1 MFRLVLLTAP
11 TALPDEPHLLTE
23 LLTRGLPHLHLRK
36 PGWPAA
42 QLEALIQAMPP
53 QFHGRLV
60 LHAYPHLVRQYRLG
74 GLHLTASQR
83 AAAPRRPALL
93 PGQTL
98 STSFH
103 SLAEISGHRRRYD
116 YVFLSP
122 IFDSISKEGYASAF
136 DLAGVRAFLQKLAAQ
151 AGYRPPVLALGGV
164 DSQNINLVRQAG
176 FAGAA
181 VLGSVWGSAE
191 PVAAFQRLVREV
203 TAEVRGGS
211 AEVRRAQRTRK
222 VL

>member
-11 TALPDEPHLLTE
+11 TALPNEPRLLTE
-23 LLTRGLPHLHLRK
+23 LLTLGLPRLHLRK

-42 QLEALIQAMPP
+42 QLEALIQALPP
-53 QFHGRLV
+53 RFHELLV
-60 LHAYPHLVRQYRLG
+60 LHGHHALVRRYRLG
-74 GLHLTASQR
+74 GLHLTAGQR
-83 AAAPRRPALL
+83 AAASRRPALL

-103 SLAEISGHRRRYD
+103 SLAEIAGHRRRYD

-122 IFDSISKEGYASAF
+122 IFDSISKEGYASNF
-136 DLAGVRAFLQKLAAQ
+136 DLAVVQAFLQKLAGR

-164 DSQNINLVRQAG
+164 DYQNLALVRQAG

-181 VLGSVWGSAE
+181 VLGAVWQSTD
-191 PVAAFQRLVREV
+191 PVAAFRALE
-203 TAEVRGGS
+203 GG
-211 AEVRRAQRTRK
+211 
-222 VL
+222 

>member
-11 TALPDEPHLLTE
+11 TALPDEPRLLTE
-23 LLTRGLPHLHLRK
+23 LLTLGLPRLHLRK

-42 QLEALIQAMPP
+42 QLEALIQVLPP
-53 QFHGRLV
+53 QFHERLV
-60 LHAYPHLVRQYRLG
+60 LHGHQALVRRYRLG
-74 GLHLTASQR
+74 GLHLTAGQR
-83 AAAPRRPALL
+83 AATTRRPALL

-122 IFDSISKEGYASAF
+122 IFDSISKEGYASNF
-136 DLAGVRAFLQKLAAQ
+136 DLAGVQAFLQKLGA
-151 AGYRPPVLALGGV
+151 RPCYWPQVLALGGV
-164 DSQNINLVRQAG
+164 DFQNIALVRLAG

-181 VLGSVWGSAE
+181 VLGAVWSSAE
-191 PVAAFQRLVREV
+191 PVAAFQRLVRELA
-203 TAEVRGGS
+203 T
-211 AEVRRAQRTRK
+211 
-222 VL
+222 

>member
-11 TALPDEPHLLTE
+11 AALPHEPRLLTE
-23 LLTRGLPHLHLRK
+23 LLAAGLPRLHLRK

-42 QLEALIQAMPP
+42 QLEALIQALPP
-53 QFHGRLV
+53 QFYGRLV

-83 AAAPRRPALL
+83 AAARRPALL

-122 IFDSISKEGYASAF
+122 IFDSISKAGYDSAF
-136 DLAGVRAFLQKLAAQ
+136 DLAAVTAFLRKLAGR

-164 DSQNINLVRQAG
+164 DSQNITLVRQAG

-191 PVAAFQRLVREV
+191 PVSAWQAV
-203 TAEVRGGS
+203 AGGF
-211 AEVRRAQRTRK
+211 
-222 VL
+222 L